1 MAIRMSG
8 TQLRAEIS
16 EILSKVTQTDEVVEI
31 TRYGKTE
38 AYVISS
44 DRYERLTRNLFT
56 ND

>member
-16 EILSKVTQTDEVVEI
+16 EILSKVTQADEVVEI

>member
-1 MAIRMSG
+1 MSG
-8 TQLRAEIS
+8 TQLRS
-16 EILSKVTQTDEVVEI
+16 EMSDVLSKVTQADEVVEI

-44 DRYERLTRNLFT
+44 DRYERLTRSLFN